1 MGHSSGDL
9 CLRSPKKQGFG
20 RDICLERGRIG
31 GSCSVNLDQ
40 MEEHQ
45 GLAHEADGEKI
56 AKEMGENH

>member
-1 MGHSSGDL
+1 M
-9 CLRSPKKQGFG
+9 
-20 RDICLERGRIG
+20 
-31 GSCSVNLDQ
+31 NLDQ